1 MSMSSAL
8 NAGVSGLNANSSKL
22 ATISDNIA
30 NSKTYGYKRAD
41 TDFASL
47 VLGENNGAYT
57 AGGVRVNSFRL
68 IENQGALL
76 TTNNATDIAVGGRG
90 MLPVTPVSAVDE
102 DDASYPLQLVTTGSF
117 EPDQT
122 GLLRTQSGLALLGW
136 PADIDGNI
144 PAQPRDSSLGL
155 EPVYIN
161 YNQFSSNATSEISLG
176 VNLPAQLTVAGS
188 SGSPIDLSVEY
199 FDNLSA
205 SQTLTATFTPT
216 VPAVGSSNEWTF
228 SFVDSATG
236 AAPVAEFTVV
246 FDDNAG
252 TGGMLQSVTPISG
265 GTYDPVEG
273 TLDFSVVAG
282 PLSVKIGSPLVPG
295 EMTQLSAD
303 YAPTQISKNGARVGS
318 LVGVEVDEN
327 GFLSALYDTGFTRK
341 LYQIPLA
348 DVANL
353 NGLKAI
359 DNQAYQISTDSGPLY
374 LWDAGNGPTGSVVGY
389 AREESTSDIA
399 AELTQ
404 LIQTQRAYSSNAKV
418 IQTVDEMLQE
428 TTNIKR

>member
-41 TDFASL
+41 VDFSSL
-47 VLGENNGAYT
+47 VLSERRGSYT
-57 AGGVRVNSFRL
+57 AGGVRVNSFRMV
-68 IENQGALL
+68 ENQGALL
-76 TTNNATDIAVGGRG
+76 TTNNSTDIAIGGRG
-90 MLPVTPVSAVDE
+90 MLPVTPVAAADSGDTNTN
-102 DDASYPLQLVTTGSF
+102 LQLVTTGSF
-117 EPDQT
+117 RPDET
-122 GLLRTQSGLALLGW
+122 GLLRTESGLALLGW
-136 PADIDGNI
+136 PSDINGEI

-155 EPVYIN
+155 EPVYIT

-176 VNLPAQLTVAGS
+176 INLPAQATVAGA
-188 SGSPIDLSVEY
+188 SGDPIDLSVEY
-199 FDNLSA
+199 YDNLSA
-205 SQTLTATFTPT
+205 SQTLTITFTPT
-216 VPAVGSSNEWTF
+216 VAALGGSNEWTM
-228 SFVDSATG
+228 SVQDSATG
-236 AAPVAEFTVV
+236 GPAIAEFVV
-246 FDDNAG
+246 TFDDNSG
-252 TGGMLQSVTPISG
+252 TGGSIASVTPVFG
-265 GTYDPVEG
+265 GTYDAARG
-273 TLDFSVVAG
+273 TVDLNVVAG
-282 PLSVKIGSPLVPG
+282 PMALEIGSPLSPG
-295 EMTQLSAD
+295 NLTQLAAE
-303 YAPTQISKNGARVGS
+303 YAPTQISKNGAQVGS
-318 LVGVEVDEN
+318 LVGVEIDEN
-327 GFLSALYDTGFTRK
+327 GFLTALYDTGFTRT

-359 DNQAYQISTDSGPLY
+359 DNQAFQISPGSGPLY
-374 LWDAGNGPTGSVVGY
+374 LWDAGSGPTGSVIGY

>member
-41 TDFASL
+41 VDFSSL
-47 VLGENNGAYT
+47 VLTENKGPYT
-57 AGGVRVNSFRL
+57 AGGVTVGSFRMV
-68 IENQGALL
+68 ESQGALL
-76 TTNNATDIAVGGRG
+76 TTNNSTDIAIGGRG
-90 MLPVTPVSAVDE
+90 MLPVTPVAAVDTE
-102 DDASYPLQLVTTGSF
+102 DAAFPLQMVTTGSF
-117 EPDQT
+117 QPDET
-122 GLLRTQSGLALLGW
+122 GLLRTKSGLALLGW

-144 PAQPRDSSLGL
+144 PAQPRDSSVGL

-161 YNQFSSNATSEISLG
+161 YNQFSANATSEISLG
-176 VNLPAQLTVAGS
+176 VNLPAQATVAGAT
-188 SGSPIDLSVEY
+188 GTPIELSIEY

-205 SQTLTATFTPT
+205 SQTLTLEFAPS
-216 VPAVGSSNEWTF
+216 VPATGATNEWT
-228 SFVDSATG
+228 VTVTDSATG
-236 AAPVAEFTVV
+236 VAPVAEYTVV
-246 FDDNAG
+246 FDANSG
-252 TGGMLQSVTPISG
+252 TGGSISSVTPISG

-273 TLDFSVVAG
+273 TLDFAVVAG
-282 PLSVKIGSPLVPG
+282 PMSVNIGSPLSPG
-295 EMTQLSAD
+295 FLTQLAAEYS
-303 YAPTQISKNGARVGS
+303 PTQISKNGAQVGS
-318 LVGVEVDEN
+318 LIGVEVDEN
-327 GFLSALYDTGFTRK
+327 GILSALYDSGFTRV

-348 DVANL
+348 DVSNL

-359 DNQAYQISTDSGPLY
+359 DNQAFQISPDSGPLY

-399 AELTQ
+399 QELTQ